1 MRRTHLVHIGNS
13 MFSVI
18 SAREG
23 GAIHAT
29 TNSRL
34 SLNGVNSFIGNSM
47 SVGEESGC
55 RITAT

>member
-13 MFSVI
+13 MFSVN

-34 SLNGVNSFIGNSM
+34 SLNGVNSFIGNST
-47 SVGEESGC
+47 SVEEESGW
-55 RITAT
+55 ITAT